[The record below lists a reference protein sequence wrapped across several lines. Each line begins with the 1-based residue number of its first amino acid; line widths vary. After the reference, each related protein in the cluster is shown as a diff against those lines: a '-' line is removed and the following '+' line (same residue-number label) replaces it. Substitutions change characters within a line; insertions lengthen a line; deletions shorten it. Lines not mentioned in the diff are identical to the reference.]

1 MPFGDFFTPLLL
13 DLLFLADLKQDDQN
27 VVVAFVVAVGE
38 DLGEGEGGLLGGGN
52 FGHVLHLND
61 LAVFEENNVEFGTAF
76 SQSLTVEVLFNLPF
90 GYPVDMALLDPPL
103 LFLGLVAEEGGLYFD
118 AGAVHQFEGE
128 EFDEFALLRLELFI
142 GKIYYSDQD
151 LPVLEIHVKVAYFLE
166 IFKCFRRDHL
176 GLVAGGR
183 GQGQL
188 RFDHDRFFIVGV
200 GVGLEE
206 GSSGILIGVT
216 VLTFLT
222 GISFPFLFGLFLYL
236 YHDFFIDFVDL
247 QNLNQFGSIYGG
259 ADELLDVE

>member
-1 MPFGDFFTPLLL
+1 M
-13 DLLFLADLKQDDQN
+13 
-27 VVVAFVVAVGE
+27 
-38 DLGEGEGGLLGGGN
+38 
-52 FGHVLHLND
+52 
-61 LAVFEENNVEFGTAF
+61 
-76 SQSLTVEVLFNLPF
+76 
-90 GYPVDMALLDPPL
+90 
-103 LFLGLVAEEGGLYFD
+103 
-118 AGAVHQFEGE
+118 
-128 EFDEFALLRLELFI
+128 
-142 GKIYYSDQD
+142 
-151 LPVLEIHVKVAYFLE
+151 LEIHVKVAYFLE